1 MDSPQALALALASAP
16 APAPAPA
23 PALDTFLASVNQLT
37 QVNESGS
44 DEENLVARMYT
55 AIALADLI
63 APTESEEYR
72 ANLVLI
78 FMRDPPPEQP
88 EQPLAQPYE
97 IEEPQEP
104 HEPHDEISV
113 EELLENQ
120 EDFMRWSAGEID
132 DDGNSVADE

>member
-1 MDSPQALALALASAP
+1 MDSPQTP
-16 APAPAPA
+16 AVAT
-23 PALDTFLASVNQLT
+23 ALDTFLASVEQLT
-37 QVNESGS
+37 QANESGS
-44 DEENLVARMYT
+44 DGERLVARMYN
-55 AIALADLI
+55 AIALANLI
-63 APTESEEYR
+63 APTESEEHR

-78 FMRDPPPEQP
+78 FMRDPPEQTQQP

-97 IEEPQEP
+97 IEEPQEPQEPHEP

>member
-1 MDSPQALALALASAP
+1 MDSPQTPAVAP
-16 APAPAPA
+16 S
-23 PALDTFLASVNQLT
+23 LDTFLASVEQLT
-37 QVNESGS
+37 QANESGS
-44 DEENLVARMYT
+44 DGERLVARMYT
-55 AIALADLI
+55 SIALADLI
-63 APTESEEYR
+63 APTESQEYR
-72 ANLVLI
+72 ANLALI
-78 FMRDPPPEQP
+78 FMRDPPEQPEQP

>member
-1 MDSPQALALALASAP
+1 MDSPQTP
-16 APAPAPA
+16 APASAVA
-23 PALDTFLASVNQLT
+23 PALDTFLASVTQLT
-37 QVNESGS
+37 QANESGS
-44 DEENLVARMYT
+44 EGERLVARMYT

-78 FMRDPPPEQP
+78 FMRDPPLEQTQQP
-88 EQPLAQPYE
+88 EQPAVQPYE

-104 HEPHDEISV
+104 YDEIPV
-113 EELLENQ
+113 AELLEIQ
-120 EDFMRWSAGEID
+120 DDFMRWSAGEID

>member
-1 MDSPQALALALASAP
+1 MDSPQT
-16 APAPAPA
+16 
-23 PALDTFLASVNQLT
+23 PALDTFLASVEQLT
-37 QVNESGS
+37 QANESGS
-44 DEENLVARMYT
+44 DGERLVARMYT
-55 AIALADLI
+55 SIALANLI
-63 APTESEEYR
+63 APTESEEHR
-72 ANLVLI
+72 ANLALI
-78 FMRDPPPEQP
+78 FMRDPPEQP

>member
-1 MDSPQALALALASAP
+1 MDSPQTLAPSP
-16 APAPAPA
+16 AVA
-23 PALDTFLASVNQLT
+23 PALDTFLASVTQLT

-44 DEENLVARMYT
+44 DEEKLVARMYT

-72 ANLVLI
+72 ANLVLV
-78 FMRDPPPEQP
+78 FMRDPPPEQTQQP
-88 EQPLAQPYE
+88 EQTAVQPYE

-104 HEPHDEISV
+104 YDEIPV
-113 EELLENQ
+113 AELLENQ